1 MGIFPTM
8 KLAVLYAGV
17 IFFLQPGIQIPS
29 PAGIVNDFA
38 GVIEPEAARRIEQ
51 IAEDVRTKSRGEIAV
66 VTLAD
71 LGDRDVEQV
80 ATQIGRQW
88 KVGKMGNP
96 GDPTRN
102 AGAVILL
109 VPKETAKDGR
119 GRCFIAV
126 GYGAE
131 GFVTDNTSGTIC
143 REATPAFAA
152 RDYSTGLELVTMR
165 VAERF
170 AREFN
175 FTRSEEHT
183 SELQSP
189 CKHVCRLLIEKKK

>member
-17 IFFLQPGIQIPS
+17 ILFLQPGIQIPA
-29 PAGIVNDFA
+29 PTGLVNDFA

-71 LGDRDVEQV
+71 RGGRDVGQV

-96 GDPTRN
+96 GDPTRH

-109 VPKETAKDGR
+109 VTNESAKDGR
-119 GRCFIAV
+119 GRCFIALV
-126 GYGAE
+126 YGA
-131 GFVTDNTSGTIC
+131 GG
-143 REATPAFAA
+143 
-152 RDYSTGLELVTMR
+152 LVT
-165 VAERF
+165 
-170 AREFN
+170 
-175 FTRSEEHT
+175 
-183 SELQSP
+183 
-189 CKHVCRLLIEKKK
+189 

>member
-1 MGIFPTM
+1 M
-8 KLAVLYAGV
+8 KLAGLYAGV
-17 IFFLQPGIQIPS
+17 ILFLLPGIQIP
-29 PAGIVNDFA
+29 ARTGLVNDFA
-38 GVIEPEAARRIEQ
+38 GVLAPEAARRIEQ
-51 IAEDVRTKSRGEIAV
+51 IAEDVPTKCRGAIAV

-71 LGDRDVEQV
+71 VGDRDVEQV

-96 GDPTRN
+96 GDPTRD

-131 GFVTDNTSGTIC
+131 GFVTDNTSGT
-143 REATPAFAA
+143 
-152 RDYSTGLELVTMR
+152 
-165 VAERF
+165 
-170 AREFN
+170 
-175 FTRSEEHT
+175 
-183 SELQSP
+183 
-189 CKHVCRLLIEKKK
+189 